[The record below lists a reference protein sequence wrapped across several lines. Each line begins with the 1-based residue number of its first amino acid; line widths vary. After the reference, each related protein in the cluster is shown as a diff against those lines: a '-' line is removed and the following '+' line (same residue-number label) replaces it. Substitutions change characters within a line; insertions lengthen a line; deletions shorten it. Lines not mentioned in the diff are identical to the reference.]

1 MKNTKLKNKILDF
14 VEANEMDNEGKKW
27 GLPLIPDFPVS
38 LWKLDPNHLQLS
50 HFRLP
55 KEFRWASFFC
65 RGWSVAQ

>member
-38 LWKLDPNHLQLS
+38 LLEFGPQPS
-50 HFRLP
+50 APQPFLP
-55 KEFRWASFFC
+55 SLELRFVSL
-65 RGWSVAQ
+65 

>member
-38 LWKLDPNHLQLS
+38 LLEVGPQPS
-50 HFRLP
+50 
-55 KEFRWASFFC
+55 A
-65 RGWSVAQ
+65 AQPFSPS